1 MRRTVRE
8 RPDERSETA
17 VLSRAATTTPHAQVL
32 DLQRSAGNASVAA
45 MLSRQ
50 AAAPAV
56 ALPTAEEL
64 TSRIS
69 NCIGIW
75 ETNRGGDAP
84 NPQESSLD
92 TVAGVK
98 ASMATIEQATMPYAL
113 DALRRHQSLR
123 NLAEPPLTH
132 EEIDAAILRVQA
144 VPALLTAI
152 NTAAAAGT
160 TPDDF
165 IRDQQ
170 AQITPTGLSD
180 ENVRTMFSAV
190 ELKNTIDTKHD
201 ELSKTKSPR
210 QAAEEIPLQGRLG
223 LGVGSLSSYIRTPR
237 NWGENRAAWQR
248 LAVDGM
254 PGNVGARVNAVATSS
269 GGTALAGP
277 VVRARVDAYL
287 AANPQATEQQVVEH
301 VAQQN
306 NPNEHNYGQNVWA
319 TYQRIYP

>member
-8 RPDERSETA
+8 RPGERSDTA
-17 VLSRAATTTPHAQVL
+17 VLTRRTASPADQVL
-32 DLQRSAGNASVAA
+32 DLQRSAGNASVTA

-50 AAAPAV
+50 TAAAPA

-69 NCIGIW
+69 NCIGVW

-84 NPQESSLD
+84 NPRESALD

-113 DALRRHQSLR
+113 DALRRHVSLR
-123 NLAEPPLTH
+123 NLAEPPLTR

-144 VPALLTAI
+144 VPTLLTAI
-152 NTAAAAGT
+152 NTAANAGT

-170 AQITPTGLSD
+170 ARITPTGLTD

-190 ELKNTIDTKHD
+190 ELKQTIDAKHG
-201 ELSKTKSPR
+201 ELSKTKTPR
-210 QAAEEIPLQGRLG
+210 QAAEEIPEGDRLG

-248 LAVDGM
+248 VAVNLM
-254 PGNVGARVNAVATSS
+254 SGNVGTRVNAVATSS

-277 VVRARVDAYL
+277 VVRARVDAQL
-287 AANPQATEQQVVEH
+287 AQTPQPTEQQLVER
-301 VAQQN
+301 VAQAN
-306 NPNEHNYGQNVWA
+306 NPNETNYGANVWA
-319 TYQRIYP
+319 TYQRLYP

>member
-1 MRRTVRE
+1 
-8 RPDERSETA
+8 
-17 VLSRAATTTPHAQVL
+17 
-32 DLQRSAGNASVAA
+32 
-45 MLSRQ
+45 
-50 AAAPAV
+50 
-56 ALPTAEEL
+56 
-64 TSRIS
+64 
-69 NCIGIW
+69 
-75 ETNRGGDAP
+75 
-84 NPQESSLD
+84 
-92 TVAGVK
+92 
-98 ASMATIEQATMPYAL
+98 
-113 DALRRHQSLR
+113 
-123 NLAEPPLTH
+123 
-132 EEIDAAILRVQA
+132 VQA
-144 VPALLTAI
+144 VPTLLGAI

-170 AQITPTGLSD
+170 AQITPTGLAD
-180 ENVRTMFSAV
+180 EHVRTMFSAV
-190 ELKNTIDTKHD
+190 ELKAAVDAKHG
-201 ELSKTKSPR
+201 ELGKDKTPR
-210 QAAEEIPLQGRLG
+210 QAAEEIPQEDRLG

-306 NPNEHNYGQNVWA
+306 NPNETGYGANVWA
-319 TYQRIYP
+319 TYQRMYPG

>member
-8 RPDERSETA
+8 RPGERSDTA
-17 VLSRAATTTPHAQVL
+17 VLPRRTASPADQLL
-32 DLQRSAGNASVAA
+32 DLQRSAGNASVTAL
-45 MLSRQ
+45 LSRQ
-50 AAAPAV
+50 TAAAPT

-69 NCIGIW
+69 NCIGVW

-113 DALRRHQSLR
+113 DALRRHVSLR
-123 NLAEPPLTH
+123 NLAEPPLTR
-132 EEIDAAILRVQA
+132 EEIDAAIVRVQA
-144 VPALLTAI
+144 VPMLLTAI
-152 NTAAAAGT
+152 NTAADAGT

-170 AQITPTGLSD
+170 ARITPTGLTD
-180 ENVRTMFSAV
+180 EHVRTMFSAV
-190 ELKNTIDTKHD
+190 ELKQTIDTKHG
-201 ELSKTKSPR
+201 ELGKTKTPQ
-210 QAAEEIPLQGRLG
+210 QAAAEIPAQDRLG
-223 LGVGSLSSYIRTPR
+223 LGAGSLSSYIRTPR

-248 LAVDGM
+248 LAVNAM
-254 PGNVGARVNAVATSS
+254 PGDVGARVNAVATSS

-277 VVRARVDAYL
+277 VVRARVDAQL
-287 AANPQATEQQVVEH
+287 AQTPQPTEQQLVER
-301 VAQQN
+301 VAQAN
-306 NPNEHNYGQNVWA
+306 NPNETNYGANVWA
-319 TYQRIYP
+319 TYQRLY